1 MLWLMKVIR
10 DESYFGRSGN
20 TFFVCRDW
28 VKVVE
33 EISIKF
39 ALFVVFQYLVDR
51 KFKLSLL

>member
-1 MLWLMKVIR
+1 MLWLMMVMR
-10 DESYFGRSGN
+10 GESYFGRSKN

-33 EISIKF
+33 DISIKC
-39 ALFVVFQYLVDR
+39 ASFVVFQYLGDR